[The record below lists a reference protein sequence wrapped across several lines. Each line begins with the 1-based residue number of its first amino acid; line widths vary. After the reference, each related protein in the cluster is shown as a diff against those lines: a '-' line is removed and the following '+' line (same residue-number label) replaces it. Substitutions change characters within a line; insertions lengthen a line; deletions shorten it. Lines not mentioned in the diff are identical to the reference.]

1 MWPCT
6 VLCTR
11 RWYALLVFINQLYVL
26 NLLLQSQ
33 LQAPQYYSHP
43 AVTRYFDHIQSRPSV
58 RSSAE
63 GLASAFSLVSF
74 DLEGAPKLERKP
86 DPPKEKKKP
95 AAADTSAKPAKGKK
109 GGDAAAASME
119 TTPASADVG
128 GSPPVADPGV
138 DEKKAQKKE
147 KKEKGKEE
155 GAAVTEGKKKGAGGG
170 GGKAAPAE
178 DAGEPVPSM
187 IDLRVGHIV
196 ESKLPNLHRMHSN
209 TNRRRRSRQASRCRW
224 PVCRGEFTPYSDL

>member
-1 MWPCT
+1 
-6 VLCTR
+6 
-11 RWYALLVFINQLYVL
+11 VL
-26 NLLLQSQ
+26 NPVLQSQ

-58 RSSAE
+58 RTSAE
-63 GLASAFSLVSF
+63 GLAPAFSLVSF

-95 AAADTSAKPAKGKK
+95 AAADTSAKPTKGKK
-109 GGDAAAASME
+109 GGDAAAVIE
-119 TTPASADVG
+119 TTPAAADVG
-128 GSPPVADPGV
+128 SSPPVADPGT

-147 KKEKGKEE
+147 KKEKGKKEE
-155 GAAVTEGKKKGAGGG
+155 SAAITEGKKKGAGG

-196 ESKLPNLHRMHSN
+196 ESKSLNVHRMYSSIDG
-209 TNRRRRSRQASRCRW
+209 RRRSCQASRCRW
-224 PVCRGEFTPYSDL
+224 PVCRGGFMPYSKLQVTD